1 MLKKAKLLPA
11 LAFSVALVPIAEVAA
26 IVVAAR
32 HDFAMFAEPLQ
43 HHSSKVGMTVVQDPF
58 SVSGRPAHA
67 AGSELIMVNSTPVL
81 AAIH

>member
-32 HDFAMFAEPLQ
+32 HDLAMVSVPLQ
-43 HHSSKVGMTVVQDPF
+43 HHSSTVGMTVMQDPF
-58 SVSGRPAHA
+58 SVSGQPVHA
-67 AGSELIMVNSTPVL
+67 ASVASRK
-81 AAIH
+81 